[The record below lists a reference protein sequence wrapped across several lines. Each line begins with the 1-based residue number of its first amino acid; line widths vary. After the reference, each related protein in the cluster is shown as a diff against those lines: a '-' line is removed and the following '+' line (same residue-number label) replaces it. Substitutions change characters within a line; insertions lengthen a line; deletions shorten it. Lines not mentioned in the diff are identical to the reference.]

1 MELAAD
7 WDAKFARRSPPAAP
21 IQAVV
26 DRLASLEPGR
36 AVDLGCGGGRHARWL
51 AEAGWTVD
59 AVDWSG
65 VGVTLGQQDAP
76 ANITWIVSDVA
87 QWQPTGAIDL
97 VLMSYLHLRVED
109 MTGVLTR
116 VPRWLSDRGELLYLG
131 HAPQHALGGPPPDMR
146 PSLAELAHA
155 VSGLR
160 VIELAHQLNSNDAG
174 AVDIVL
180 HAQSWPRSS
189 ARRPRRPA
197 TRTTPT

>member
-7 WDAKFARRSPPAAP
+7 WDEKFTRRSPPTDP
-21 IQAVV
+21 IPAVV
-26 DRLASLEPGR
+26 DRVRGLEPGR

-76 ANITWIVSDVA
+76 ETITWTVGDVA
-87 QWQPTGAIDL
+87 RWQPSGPVDL
-97 VLMSYLHLRVED
+97 VLMSYLHLPVEE
-109 MTGVLTR
+109 MTALLTR
-116 VPRWLSDRGELLYLG
+116 IPHWLSEHGALLYLG
-131 HAPQHALGGPPPDMR
+131 HAPQGALAGPPLELR

-155 VSGLR
+155 VSDLR
-160 VIELAHQLNSNDAG
+160 MLELAHVLSSNNAG

-180 HAQSWPRSS
+180 HAQSWPR
-189 ARRPRRPA
+189 
-197 TRTTPT
+197 T